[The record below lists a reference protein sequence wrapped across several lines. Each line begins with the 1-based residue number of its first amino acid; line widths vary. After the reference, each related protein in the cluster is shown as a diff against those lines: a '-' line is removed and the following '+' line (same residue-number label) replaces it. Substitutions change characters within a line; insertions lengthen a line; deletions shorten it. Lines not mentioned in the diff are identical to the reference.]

1 MAMQISRRNFVAG
14 AATVGAMAAFGM
26 AGCSSKGSGKAES
39 KAEEYDIVIVGAG
52 GAGMSAA
59 IAAHDAGVEKVVV
72 LEKEGN
78 VGGNTNFSSSGMN
91 ASETK
96 FQKAQGIDDSNEL
109 FAQETLDGGH
119 DTGNPE
125 LVHFMCDNS
134 AGAIDWLDGLGITL
148 DNITMTG
155 GMSVKRC
162 HRPTDG
168 SAVGK
173 TIVPGLQKAVEDR
186 GIEIKTNCDVKELV
200 QADDGSITGVKTDKG
215 DYSAKAVI
223 LAAGGLGSNPDMI
236 TTVSP
241 RP

>member
-96 FQKAQGIDDSNEL
+96 FQKAQGIEDSN
-109 FAQETLDGGH
+109 
-119 DTGNPE
+119 
-125 LVHFMCDNS
+125 
-134 AGAIDWLDGLGITL
+134 
-148 DNITMTG
+148 
-155 GMSVKRC
+155 
-162 HRPTDG
+162 
-168 SAVGK
+168 
-173 TIVPGLQKAVEDR
+173 
-186 GIEIKTNCDVKELV
+186 
-200 QADDGSITGVKTDKG
+200 
-215 DYSAKAVI
+215 
-223 LAAGGLGSNPDMI
+223 
-236 TTVSP
+236 
-241 RP
+241 